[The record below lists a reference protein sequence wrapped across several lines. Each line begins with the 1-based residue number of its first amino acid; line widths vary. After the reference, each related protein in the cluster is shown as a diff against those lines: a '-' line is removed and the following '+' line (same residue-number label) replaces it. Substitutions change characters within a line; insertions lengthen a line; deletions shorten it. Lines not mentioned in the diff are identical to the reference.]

1 MRRINL
7 LPWREARRKQ
17 KQREFGIFAVATVVF
32 ALAIVGGVH
41 LYFASRIDYQTA
53 RNDFLK
59 AEIARQKK
67 VETEIKALERTKA
80 QILSRMEII
89 QNLQSSRPEMVHV
102 FDEMVRV
109 LPDEVYLTN
118 LRRSGETLTVSG
130 VARENRLVSDFMRNL
145 GASPWF
151 GVPILQEVNN
161 REITG
166 VRASFFE
173 FRVAKR
179 QHNSSDEEERS

>member
-7 LPWREARRKQ
+7 LPWREARRKH
-17 KQREFGIFAVATVVF
+17 KQRELGI
-32 ALAIVGGVH
+32 LAIVTVIMSLAIVAGVH
-41 LYFASRIDYQTA
+41 MYFDSQISHQTA
-53 RNDFLK
+53 RNDFLRS
-59 AEIARQKK
+59 EIARQKQ
-67 VETEIKALERTKA
+67 VENEIKTLERTKA

-109 LPDEVYLTN
+109 LPEEVYLVN
-118 LRRSGETLTVSG
+118 MRRSGDSLTVNG
-130 VARENRLVSDFMRNL
+130 VARDNKLVSDFMRNL
-145 GASPWF
+145 ASSQWF
-151 GVPILQEVNN
+151 GVPVLQEVNN
-161 REITG
+161 REVMG

-179 QHNSSDEEERS
+179 RQGSNGEGTSS

>member
-7 LPWREARRKQ
+7 LPWREARRKH
-17 KQREFGIFAVATVVF
+17 KQREVGILAAVTL
-32 ALAIVGGVH
+32 ALSLAVVGGVH
-41 LYFASRIDYQTA
+41 LYFDARISYQTS
-53 RNDFLK
+53 RNDFLR
-59 AEIARQKK
+59 AEIARQKQ
-67 VETEIKALERTKA
+67 VENEIKVLERTKA

-109 LPDEVYLTN
+109 LPEEVYLTN
-118 LRRSGETLTVSG
+118 LRRTGESLTVNG
-130 VARENRLVSDFMRNL
+130 VARDNTLVSEFMRKL
-145 GASPWF
+145 GSSQWF
-151 GVPILQEVNN
+151 GVPVLQEVNN
-161 REITG
+161 REIMG

-179 QHNSSDEEERS
+179 RQKSDGEDARS

>member
-17 KQREFGIFAVATVVF
+17 QQREFGILAVATVVF

-41 LYFASRIDYQTA
+41 LYFDSRISYQTA
-53 RNDFLK
+53 RNDFLR
-59 AEIARQKK
+59 AEIARQKQ
-67 VETEIKALERTKA
+67 VEKEINTLERTKA

-118 LRRSGETLTVSG
+118 LRRSGESLTVNG
-130 VARENRLVSDFMRNL
+130 VARDNRLVSDFMRNL
-145 GASPWF
+145 GTSQWF
-151 GVPILQEVNN
+151 GVPVLQEVNN
-161 REITG
+161 KEVMD

-179 QHNSSDEEERS
+179 RQGSKDEDASS